1 MLVVLIGGTLKVAK
15 DSRKYF
21 QDNGFQVIQK
31 YNYWPKDTITEH
43 YDKFETCTEE
53 EINLCE
59 FQYPVHNGITGFRKE
74 QIIDAARGRSNALM
88 TGSPDNLDFFRQLKA
103 AFNKNIRLIY
113 LYIDKTSLE
122 NMTRKFIESEE
133 DIQRRLKKGGE
144 LRKMYISEKALFDR
158 IVVYEEDGEL
168 GMEALHVQYD
178 SIIEE
183 ARRNNDIVEL
193 PYTGSD
199 GYIFVSY
206 SHADE
211 GVVISILSELQKEGY
226 RIWYDEGIY
235 GGANWRVMLG
245 ERLEGCTD
253 FLLFSSKNSTQSKN
267 VRAEVGMALDL
278 PESHPIVIR
287 LDDATFPSGY
297 EMYLKEY
304 QNVFAD
310 KDNVMDKLKKALSS
324 ETKQ

>member
-15 DSRKYF
+15 DSRQYF
-21 QDNGFQVIQK
+21 KDKGFDVIQK
-31 YNYWPKDTITEH
+31 YNYWPKDSITEH

-74 QIIDAARGRSNALM
+74 QIINAARGRSNALM

-103 AFNKNIRLIY
+103 AFNKNIRLVY

-122 NMTRKFIESEE
+122 TMTRKFIESEE
-133 DIQRRLKKGGE
+133 DIQKRLKKGGE
-144 LRKMYISEKALFDR
+144 LRKMYINEKPLFDR

-168 GMEALHVQYD
+168 GMESLHVQYD

-183 ARRNNDIVEL
+183 AKKNNDPVEL
-193 PYTGSD
+193 PYTGD
-199 GYIFVSY
+199 EKYIFVSY

-211 GVVISILSELQKEGY
+211 GIVIPILADLQKEGY
-226 RIWYDEGIY
+226 RIWYDEGIH

-245 ERLEGCTD
+245 ERLEGSTD
-253 FLLFSSKNSTQSKN
+253 FLLFSSQSSSQSKN
-267 VRAEVGMALDL
+267 VFAEVGMALDM
-278 PESHPIVIR
+278 PDPHPIIVR

-297 EMYLKEY
+297 EMYLKGY
-304 QNVFAD
+304 QNIYAS
-310 KDNVMDKLKKALSS
+310 KKNMMDKLKKALSPS
-324 ETKQ
+324 TKI

>member
-1 MLVVLIGGTLKVAK
+1 MAK
-15 DSRKYF
+15 DSRQYF
-21 QDNGFQVIQK
+21 KDKGFDVIQK
-31 YNYWPKDTITEH
+31 YNYWPKDSITEH

-74 QIIDAARGRSNALM
+74 QIINAARGRSNALM

-103 AFNKNIRLIY
+103 AFNKNIRLVY

-122 NMTRKFIESEE
+122 TMTRKFIESEE
-133 DIQRRLKKGGE
+133 DIQKRLKKGGE
-144 LRKMYISEKALFDR
+144 LRKMYINEKPLFDR

-168 GMEALHVQYD
+168 GMESLHVQYD

-183 ARRNNDIVEL
+183 AKKNNDPVEL
-193 PYTGSD
+193 PYTGD
-199 GYIFVSY
+199 EKYIFVSY

-211 GVVISILSELQKEGY
+211 GIVIPILADLQKEGY
-226 RIWYDEGIY
+226 RIWYDEGIH

-245 ERLEGCTD
+245 ERLEGSTD
-253 FLLFSSKNSTQSKN
+253 FLLFSSQSSSQSKN
-267 VRAEVGMALDL
+267 VFAEVGMALDM
-278 PESHPIVIR
+278 PDPHPIIVR

-297 EMYLKEY
+297 EMYLKGY
-304 QNVFAD
+304 QNIYAN
-310 KDNVMDKLKKALSS
+310 KKNMMDKLKKALSPS
-324 ETKQ
+324 TKI